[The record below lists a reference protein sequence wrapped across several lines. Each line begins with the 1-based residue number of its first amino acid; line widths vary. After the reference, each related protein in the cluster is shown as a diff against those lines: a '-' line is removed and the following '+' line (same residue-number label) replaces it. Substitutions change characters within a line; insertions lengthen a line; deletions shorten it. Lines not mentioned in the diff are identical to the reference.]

1 MLPDIVVRKGL
12 QHDIYKLPI
21 SFVRYHVHSR
31 CVSPPPFT
39 EVGGADKDGWR
50 LSEVQRLHIV
60 FAESLMFVGLAVNWK
75 ILLFLAIASVNTS
88 ILNTEM

>member
-1 MLPDIVVRKGL
+1 MSTVD
-12 QHDIYKLPI
+12 
-21 SFVRYHVHSR
+21 
-31 CVSPPPFT
+31 VSPPPFT

-60 FAESLMFVGLAVNWK
+60 FAESLMFVGLAVNRK

>member
-1 MLPDIVVRKGL
+1 MC
-12 QHDIYKLPI
+12 
-21 SFVRYHVHSR
+21 FF
-31 CVSPPPFT
+31 PPLFT

-60 FAESLMFVGLAVNWK
+60 FAESLMFVGLAVNRK
-75 ILLFLAIASVNTS
+75 RLLFLAIASVNTS